1 MGASELTTKGYAG
14 SQPDVAP
21 AAAARNTA
29 QMSTQP
35 RDLIGYGHNPPN
47 ANWPGGARVAVSCVL
62 NYEEGAERTPLSGDS
77 ESETYLT
84 EIASTARPTRDLLT
98 ESIYEFGG
106 RVGVWRILDAFMEA
120 DRPLTVFA
128 CGQSVELNPEP
139 MRVAAAAGHEVCS
152 HGYRWF
158 DYDGVA
164 EEVER
169 DHLQRCIAAITAAT
183 GERPYGWYT
192 GRFSENTRRLV
203 AEEGGFLYDSDD
215 YSDELPYWTRVKGRD
230 HLVIPYTLDANDARF
245 ATPNGFRTADEFST
259 YLIDTF
265 ETLYREG
272 ATTPKIMNIGL
283 HCRIVGRPGR
293 IDGLRRFLDHL
304 AGREDVWVTRRVDIA
319 RHWIA
324 EHPPQ

>member
-1 MGASELTTKGYAG
+1 MTL
-14 SQPDVAP
+14 
-21 AAAARNTA
+21 
-29 QMSTQP
+29 QP
-35 RDLIGYGHNPPN
+35 RDLIGYGHTPPK
-47 ANWPGGARVAVSCVL
+47 ANWPGGARVAVSFVL
-62 NYEEGAERTPLSGDS
+62 NYEEGGERTPLLGDS

-84 EIASTARPTRDLLT
+84 EIQGPGGPGRDLLT

-106 RVGVWRILDAFMEA
+106 RVGVWRILDAFEEYQQPM
-120 DRPLTVFA
+120 TIFA
-128 CGQSVELNPEP
+128 VGKAIELNPAP
-139 MRVAAAAGHEVCS
+139 VTAAAAAGHEVCS
-152 HGYRWF
+152 HGYRWI
-158 DYDGVA
+158 DYHEMDEA
-164 EEVER
+164 TEL
-169 DHLQRCIAAITAAT
+169 DHLHRCIKLITDAA

-192 GRFSENTRRLV
+192 GRFSNNTRRLA

-215 YSDELPYWTRVKGRD
+215 YSDELPYWTRVGEKN
-230 HLVIPYTLDANDARF
+230 HLVVPYTLDANDARF

-293 IDGLRRFLDHL
+293 IDGLRRFLDHI